1 MECDELE
8 PSRRRDIEEKG
19 HVQYR
24 EHDKHLYRLS
34 TMNTN
39 RCERQFL
46 LRYTLIKSTQFY
58 ST

>member
-1 MECDELE
+1 MSWNHRGEGT
-8 PSRRRDIEEKG
+8 SRRRDIEEKG

-39 RCERQFL
+39 RCERQ
-46 LRYTLIKSTQFY
+46 ISTPLH
-58 ST
+58 SN